1 MGSSGCG
8 KTNALLNL
16 IKQQDNDDYLLVD
29 KMSLNIKYWNE
40 AKCQYLI
47 KKHGNICLQHSKN
60 SKANVKY
67 SNSMDDIYENTE
79 EYNPNKKK

>member
-8 KTNALLNL
+8 KKNALLNL
-16 IKQQDNDDYLLVD
+16 IKQQDNDNYLLVD
-29 KMSLNIKYWNE
+29 KMSLNIKYSNE

-47 KKHGNICLQHSKN
+47 KKHGNIFLQHSKT
-60 SKANVKY
+60 SKANIKY